1 MKNLEYEI
9 AKLNA
14 NLATLPLEIKEIF
27 GRSIQD
33 LQSGDLTE
41 KSLQIGDKFPDFS
54 LVNSKREE
62 IELGKLLKKGKVIVA
77 FFRGSWCPYC
87 NLELRALQQNLTHF
101 TAVEATL
108 LAISPQV
115 PKFSEALLTDNNLDF
130 ELLFDEDNTLAISV
144 GISFELQDY
153 AISSYDRL
161 GINLS
166 AYNGNDSNRLPVPA
180 VFVID
185 PDYTITYRFMDVNYM
200 NRLNIEELIA
210 QL

>member
-1 MKNLEYEI
+1 MENLQHEI
-9 AKLNA
+9 AKLNS
-14 NLATLPLEIKEIF
+14 NLANLPLEIKEIF

-41 KSLQIGDKFPDFS
+41 KSLQMGDKFPDFN
-54 LVNSKREE
+54 LVNSQHNE

-87 NLELRALQQNLTHF
+87 NLELRALQQHLTHF
-101 TAVEATL
+101 TTAEATL
-108 LAISPQV
+108 LAISPQL
-115 PKFSEALLTDNNLDF
+115 PKFSEALVTDHNLDF
-130 ELLFDEDNTLAISV
+130 ELLFDEGNALAMRV

-153 AISSYDRL
+153 AISSYDHL

-166 AYNGNDSNRLPVPA
+166 GYNGNESNRLPVPA
-180 VFVID
+180 IFVID
-185 PDYTITYRFMDVNYM
+185 PDYTIVYRFMDVNYM
-200 NRLNIEELIA
+200 NRLSIKEVIA